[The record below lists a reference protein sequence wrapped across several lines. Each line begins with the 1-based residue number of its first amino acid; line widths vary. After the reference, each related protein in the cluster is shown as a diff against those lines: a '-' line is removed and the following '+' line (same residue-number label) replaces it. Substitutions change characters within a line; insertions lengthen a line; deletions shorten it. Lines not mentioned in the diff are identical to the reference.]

1 MPVLPPL
8 LPLLQ
13 AMAGA
18 DALLSADL
26 PLAEK
31 RELIHLGMAQGGRF
45 AEPMPDDVVC
55 RDLEAPADHPQPG
68 VIRVRTYTPPG
79 DAPVA
84 GRPAH
89 LFLHG
94 GAWWLGTVEHF
105 DAGCGN
111 LAALADCVVV
121 SVDYRLAPEHPYP
134 VPLEDGI
141 AAWLWLH
148 EHAVALGVDPTRM
161 SIGGGSAGGNLAA
174 AACLALRDRGCPMP
188 VAQALTVPATDLS
201 LDYPS
206 VAEYGA
212 GYGLDAS
219 LVRQAVAFYLGD
231 HGDPADPYVSPMR
244 AATLAGLPPALV
256 MTCEY
261 DPGRDAAEAYAR
273 RLAEAG
279 IPTTLRRWD
288 GFVHNAHIYTALLPE
303 AREFRAV
310 LVAFLREHHKTTA

>member
-8 LPLLQ
+8 LPLLE

-31 RELIHLGMAQGGRF
+31 RELIHFGMAQGGSF
-45 AEPMPDDVVC
+45 AEPMPDEVVC
-55 RDLEAPADHPQPG
+55 RDLEVPVHYPQPG

-79 DAPVA
+79 EAPPG

-111 LAALADCVVV
+111 LAALADCVVL

-148 EHAVALGVDPTRM
+148 AQAAELGVDPVRM

-174 AACLALRDRGCPMP
+174 AACLVLRDRGLPMP

-206 VAEYGA
+206 VAEYGK

-219 LVRQAVAFYLGD
+219 LVRQAVAFYLGT
-231 HGDPADPYVSPMR
+231 HGDPADPYVSPLR
-244 AATLAGLPPALV
+244 AGSLAGLPPALV

-273 RLAEAG
+273 RLHEAG

-310 LVAFLREHHKTTA
+310 LAAFLRGHHEAAA